1 MLRQALRFEKSFM
14 KKMIMVF
21 IFLSSFGVL
30 ISAPAAANLLVL
42 QVGMEA
48 AQPSLATLEGK
59 PQKFAEL
66 QGEKLTVLVFW
77 SSWIRKSE
85 AALARMQKL
94 YAQYSSLGLS
104 VVGINVEER
113 NASPLTQDKV
123 KQTRDKLKLQFPMLV
138 DPGLLTFRD
147 YGVMALPTTVIL
159 DKNRVVKYELAGYP
173 LVGAETMADYIS
185 AAMTGSK
192 PVRAVTKPQYQ
203 PNKSAISF
211 YNMGTTTL
219 KTKSLSGKSEASF
232 KKAVEA
238 DPGFILPHLSLARI
252 YSGRGESGAAQA
264 EYQAVLAKEP
274 QHPVALCELA
284 MLLVNQGKSGE
295 GLALLDAARKS
306 AESYAPCFYY
316 TGYAL
321 GLEGKLAEAGKMFED
336 AEKLDPSDYRVFI
349 YQGKLFEQQKNL
361 KRAAEEYG
369 RALENVIHAP

>member
-1 MLRQALRFEKSFM
+1 MLHQALRFEKSFM

-113 NASPLTQDKV
+113 NASPLTLDKV

-185 AAMTGSK
+185 AAITGSK
-192 PVRAVTKPQYQ
+192 PVLAVTKPQYQ

-252 YSGRGESGAAQA
+252 YSGRGESTAAQA

-284 MLLVNQGKSGE
+284 MLLVNQGKSGG

-349 YQGKLFEQQKNL
+349 YHGKLFEQQKNL

-369 RALENVIHAP
+369 RALESVIHAP